1 MAYSPFK
8 MKGHT
13 LPGIKQKQSP
23 AKQKADTTKTYSL
36 KDKTFPPE
44 YTKKDI
50 KFLEEQR
57 EDIVR
62 RSDFPE
68 GSKEQK
74 MFDANQAKIK
84 AKKAKKK
91 GTGAIIDAEEIKR
104 MGESKRRYIEKKK
117 KSPAKQEGPINKQN
131 PKLQK
136 GEHPDT
142 WVYKGKD
149 KQERI
154 IDLEDRA
161 EFAREDGNK
170 KLAKNL
176 QHEADIIRNRKPN
189 KKK

>member
-84 AKKAKKK
+84 AKKAKE
-91 GTGAIIDAEEIKR
+91 A
-104 MGESKRRYIEKKK
+104 KK
-117 KSPAKQEGPINKQN
+117 KSSPGKWVQFIPMALSAVSAVSKMAKRSQN
-131 PKLQK
+131 
-136 GEHPDT
+136 E
-142 WVYKGKD
+142 
-149 KQERI
+149 E
-154 IDLEDRA
+154 E
-161 EFAREDGNK
+161 
-170 KLAKNL
+170 
-176 QHEADIIRNRKPN
+176 
-189 KKK
+189 